1 MNTDV
6 ALYWM
11 QESIRTGFM
20 LVAPLLGAAL
30 LVGVVVS
37 LFQAITSMQEM
48 TLSYIPKMIAIA
60 LVLLVLAP
68 WMLET
73 LTDFA
78 INVIRFIPNISH

>member
-6 ALYWM
+6 ALFWM
-11 QESIRTGFM
+11 QESLRIGFL

-60 LVLLVLAP
+60 AVLLVLAP

-73 LTDFA
+73 LTDFT
-78 INVIRFIPNISH
+78 IHVITFIPNVSH